1 MSLEFR
7 RKNETDEHTHIS
19 DDYEK
24 NTFIPPFNADQAR
37 RLSDEK
43 RALMEAQNRDVIEES
58 KRQTMAGLEAITRIP
73 DDDEIQEQQLKA
85 EQAQIAAQQ
94 SLGNRGLESFMKR
107 SQTPSF
113 VELMT
118 QRGVQ
123 RAKEREQEQQHRN
136 EEEGYRQAEE
146 ARMRQERA
154 SAQHRNMYDDLTP
167 FGRLMTERAKES
179 NKSEFDP

>member
-1 MSLEFR
+1 MSIEFKR
-7 RKNETDEHTHIS
+7 RKTDTDEHTHIS

-43 RALMEAQNRDVIEES
+43 RALMEAQSRDVIEES
-58 KRQTMAGLEAITRIP
+58 KRRTMADLEAITAASE
-73 DDDEIQEQQLKA
+73 DEMRERQLKA
-85 EQAQIAAQQ
+85 EKDQIATQQ
-94 SLGNRGLESFMKR
+94 SLGNRGLETLIKQ
-107 SQTPSF
+107 SQAPSF

-118 QRGVQ
+118 QRGIQ
-123 RAKEREQEQQHRN
+123 RDKEREQEQQHRN
-136 EEEGYRQAEE
+136 EEESHRQAEE

-167 FGRLMTERAKES
+167 FEKLMMQRAKES
-179 NKSEFDP
+179 DKSEFDS